1 MFTGLSLAHRILKDI
16 VKKSACLL
24 EILMDNGPEFILT
37 LFAKWPEYHHIQLEF
52 IQSGTPTHNAYHWTT
67 QSHLP

>member
-37 LFAKWPEYHHIQLEF
+37 LFAKWPEYHHIQL
-52 IQSGTPTHNAYHWTT
+52 
-67 QSHLP
+67 